1 MKTII
6 TLILSIALC
15 GSIAAQSEFYHF
27 KFAEKSKQKINGVLT
42 QTISIDKVVGDTIFA
57 YANSSE
63 LEKFKALGYSY
74 QIIPRA
80 IPTKALTM
88 ATTVEQMASWDR
100 YPTYEVYR
108 ALLKKFEADYPTLCK
123 LDTIGSS
130 INGRKL
136 YVVKISGNVTSDEAE
151 PEVFYT
157 STMHGDETTGYILM
171 LRLINHLLTEYGTNQ
186 RITDMVNNMAIFIN
200 PNSNPDGT
208 YKSGNS
214 TVSGAIRY
222 NANYVDLNRNFPDPR
237 RGDHPDGNSW
247 QPENVAMMSY
257 AASRRFVLSANFHG
271 GIELANYP
279 WDTWTSIS
287 KTHADN
293 NWYINV
299 SRQYATLAQTNS
311 PSGYFTGENNGI
323 TNGGDWYVV
332 AGGRQDYMN
341 WWHHCREVTFEISD
355 TKLLPTEQL
364 PALWNYNRDA
374 LLTYLECALLGFN
387 GTIKN
392 SNGEPIRAKVFIEN
406 HDRDSS
412 HVYSNAQHGTFYRP
426 IEPGTWRVTF
436 TAPGYSPQTHT
447 VVVDSWTSSTQV
459 NLNVVMYPTGVTTN
473 SMPNINLWP
482 NPFTNK
488 VYINIPNQLTNVRVS
503 IYSLS
508 GQLIKA
514 IQGNGSG
521 TIVWDGKTDNGQTA
535 TPGVYIVKATTNGS
549 SATAKVIFSPQ

>member
-1 MKTII
+1 MKTIF

-15 GSIAAQSEFYHF
+15 GSIAAQGELYHF

-42 QTISIDKVVGDTIFA
+42 QTISIDKVVGDTIYA
-57 YANSSE
+57 YANTSE
-63 LEKFKALGYSY
+63 FEKFKALGYSY

-88 ATTVEQMASWDR
+88 ATTIEQMANWDR

-108 ALLKKFEADYPTLCK
+108 ALLKKFEADYPNLCK
-123 LDTIGSS
+123 LDTIGTS

-171 LRLINHLLTEYGTNQ
+171 LRLINHLLTEYGSNQ

-293 NWYINV
+293 NWYINLA
-299 SRQYATLAQTNS
+299 RQYATLAQTNS

-332 AGGRQDYMN
+332 AGSRQDYMN

-374 LLTYLECALLGFN
+374 LLTYLERALLGFN

-535 TPGVYIVKATTNGS
+535 TPGVYIVKATTNGG

>member
-15 GSIAAQSEFYHF
+15 GPIAAQSELYHF
-27 KFAEKSKQKINGVLT
+27 KFAEKSKQKINGILT
-42 QTISIDKVVGDTIFA
+42 QTISIDKVVGDTIYA
-57 YANSSE
+57 YANTSE
-63 LEKFKALGYSY
+63 FEKFKALGYSY

-88 ATTVEQMASWDR
+88 ATTIEQMANWDR

-108 ALLKKFEADYPTLCK
+108 ALLKKFEADYPNLCK
-123 LDTIGSS
+123 LDTIGTS

-171 LRLINHLLTEYGTNQ
+171 LRLINHLLTEYGSNQ

-374 LLTYLECALLGFN
+374 LLTYLERALLGFN

-412 HVYSNAQHGTFYRP
+412 HVYSNTQHGTFYRP

-535 TPGVYIVKATTNGS
+535 TPGVYIVKATTSGG

>member
-1 MKTII
+1 MKTIF

-15 GSIAAQSEFYHF
+15 GSIAAQGELYHF

-42 QTISIDKVVGDTIFA
+42 QTISIDKVVGDTIYA
-57 YANSSE
+57 YANTSE
-63 LEKFKALGYSY
+63 FEKFKALGYSY

-80 IPTKALTM
+80 ITTKALTM
-88 ATTVEQMASWDR
+88 ATTVEQMANWDR

-108 ALLKKFEADYPTLCK
+108 ALLKKFEANYPNLCK
-123 LDTIGSS
+123 LDTIGTS

-171 LRLINHLLTEYGTNQ
+171 LRLINHLLTEYGSNQ

-200 PNSNPDGT
+200 PNANPDGT

-247 QPENVAMMSY
+247 QQENVAMMSY
-257 AASRRFVLSANFHG
+257 AASRRFVLSANIHG

-374 LLTYLECALLGFN
+374 LLTYLERALLGFN

-473 SMPNINLWP
+473 SMRNINLWP

-535 TPGVYIVKATTNGS
+535 TPGVYIVKATTSGG

>member
-1 MKTII
+1 MKTIF

-15 GSIAAQSEFYHF
+15 GPIAAQSEFYHF

-42 QTISIDKVVGDTIFA
+42 QTISIDKVVGDTIYA
-57 YANSSE
+57 YANTSE
-63 LEKFKALGYSY
+63 FEKFKALGYSY

-88 ATTVEQMASWDR
+88 ATTVEQMANWDR

-108 ALLKKFEADYPTLCK
+108 ALLKKFEADYPNLCK
-123 LDTIGSS
+123 LDTIGTS

-171 LRLINHLLTEYGTNQ
+171 LRLINHLLTEYGSNQ

-247 QPENVAMMSY
+247 QQENVAMMSY
-257 AASRRFVLSANFHG
+257 AAGRRFVLSANFHG

-279 WDTWTSIS
+279 WDTWTSTS

-332 AGGRQDYMN
+332 AGSRQDYMN

-364 PALWNYNRDA
+364 PALWNYNRNA
-374 LLTYLECALLGFN
+374 LLTYLERALLGFN

-514 IQGNGSG
+514 IQGDGSG

-535 TPGVYIVKATTNGS
+535 TPGVYIVKTTTSGG